1 MVSVANNLVINSSV
15 VVSNIKQSGQLKR
28 VRGQSTQEQMVSAD
42 GICMG
47 YKCEIKEQPTSFNS
61 KKYKDACIILPKSL
75 KN

>member
-1 MVSVANNLVINSSV
+1 MIKYRTEKALLEEMPELISINYYNNILQAAFINLE
-15 VVSNIKQSGQLKR
+15 KL
-28 VRGQSTQEQMVSAD
+28 
-42 GICMG
+42 G